1 MKKIIVLF
9 ILVFNLLEAH
19 PHIFFEVDSQ
29 LIVKKENKIY
39 INMKFIL
46 DEINSLLI
54 SEKLN
59 CDYLYEDI
67 NKDLKVFY
75 NGKLLNNNI
84 ISKEINYKDEN
95 VVVDIVIE
103 EQLSL
108 KDKDKL
114 VISVYDENYFYDYD
128 YNKDSLKIE
137 NEIKYEIEYK
147 FRENKE
153 KAYYFNMIY
162 PREFEVNFYE
172 K

>member
-1 MKKIIVLF
+1 
-9 ILVFNLLEAH
+9 
-19 PHIFFEVDSQ
+19 
-29 LIVKKENKIY
+29 
-39 INMKFIL
+39 MKFIL
-46 DEINSLLI
+46 DEMNSLLI

-67 NKDLKVFY
+67 NKDLKIFY

-95 VVVDIVIE
+95 VVIDIVIE

-128 YNKDSLKIE
+128 YNKDNLKIE
-137 NEIKYEIEYK
+137 NEIRYEIEYK